1 MPSQR
6 RNPSRAAPTYQP
18 YNGPPPPRSIKSLS
32 QESEFI
38 AEYQAVTADTKMR
51 MFHASSHAQFGRQV
65 QHAVQ
70 LLKELYPGSP
80 IGLKRVAAYL
90 GSVAC
95 KIVKKHDQTGVPY
108 VDGGLTQAY
117 LLHHLQAAQDD
128 QYPTGALYVV
138 NTTTG
143 KLRGFVMYEVKEAEL
158 AGKVLY
164 VPAICAWGAGFHLLK
179 RLEQV
184 AEEVG
189 CSFILLHSV
198 RAAYK
203 FYHDMGYSRRTA
215 AALYRSL
222 DKCVLKMADLEK
234 GENISWTKPEASM
247 TGVPWMFRNHVEGS
261 DEDFLFREEV
271 EAAMRNKLSTV
282 KKNWSSKDEGELKQ
296 KLLKHNKELIKDAID
311 SLWGT
316 LLINGFYMA
325 KLVKPKWV
333 DSLKKWAQQEH
344 QWAHAEDTK
353 TWKEV
358 Y

>member
-32 QESEFI
+32 QE
-38 AEYQAVTADTKMR
+38 R
-51 MFHASSHAQFGRQV
+51 
-65 QHAVQ
+65 
-70 LLKELYPGSP
+70 
-80 IGLKRVAAYL
+80 
-90 GSVAC
+90 
-95 KIVKKHDQTGVPY
+95 
-108 VDGGLTQAY
+108 
-117 LLHHLQAAQDD
+117 
-128 QYPTGALYVV
+128 
-138 NTTTG
+138 
-143 KLRGFVMYEVKEAEL
+143 
-158 AGKVLY
+158 
-164 VPAICAWGAGFHLLK
+164 FHLLK

-203 FYHDMGYSRRTA
+203 FYHDMGYLRRTA
-215 AALYRSL
+215 AALYRL

-247 TGVPWMFRNHVEGS
+247 TWVPWIFRNYVEGS

-271 EAAMRNKLSTV
+271 EAAMRSKLSTV
-282 KKNWSSKDEGELKQ
+282 KKNWSSKDDGELKQ

-344 QWAHAEDTK
+344 QWAYAEDTK